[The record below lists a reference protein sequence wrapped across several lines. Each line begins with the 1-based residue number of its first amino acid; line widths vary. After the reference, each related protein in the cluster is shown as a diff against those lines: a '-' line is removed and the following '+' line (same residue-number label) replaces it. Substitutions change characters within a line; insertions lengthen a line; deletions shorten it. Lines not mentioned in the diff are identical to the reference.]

1 MCAYR
6 PATLCER
13 IGRCSRSDSR
23 LVNASLI
30 EGNPLVAKVIL
41 VGVDVAL
48 LEGLAQTLLGF
59 GHDVLFSATVGET
72 AAALNEDIPAIAVVS
87 SDALQAEGFGVTLPM
102 NPGGA
107 LIVYGKS
114 HAEKPFLPPKLQR
127 STLAHLVL
135 PLERQRLIAL
145 VQSFDLRSRTTGRSR
160 REDAGENFQ
169 PEF

>member
-13 IGRCSRSDSR
+13 IGRSPRSDSR

-114 HAEKPFLPPKLQR
+114 HAEK
-127 STLAHLVL
+127 
-135 PLERQRLIAL
+135 
-145 VQSFDLRSRTTGRSR
+145 
-160 REDAGENFQ
+160 
-169 PEF
+169 